1 MTIRRQRFPAD
12 HLERLRW
19 LVLIMLAGGIVACG
33 LSTASSP
40 SPAPSTPSISTSSV
54 LDTSAVAQTPISP
67 TPTSKVMSCPRLHA
81 DLLALSRASDPGAFA
96 ARHRLFY
103 EGRRTR
109 VGITL
114 VAPEGDLAQRYNLQ
128 VETRSR
134 IIPYIEA
141 LIPIDNLCPLAND
154 PRVGY
159 VQPPRPP
166 KAS

>member
-19 LVLIMLAGGIVACG
+19 LVLIMLAGGIAACSI
-33 LSTASSP
+33 STASSP
-40 SPAPSTPSISTSSV
+40 PPAPSTPSISASSV
-54 LDTSAVAQTPISP
+54 PGTSIIDQ
-67 TPTSKVMSCPRLHA
+67 TPTSQAMNCRRLDD
-81 DLLALSRASDPGAFA
+81 DLLGLIHAPDPAVFA
-96 ARHRLFY
+96 ARHALFY
-103 EGRRTR
+103 DGGRTR
-109 VGITL
+109 VSIRL

-141 LIPIDNLCPLAND
+141 LIPINNLCALAND
-154 PRVGY
+154 PCVGF
-159 VQPPRPP
+159 VRPPRPP